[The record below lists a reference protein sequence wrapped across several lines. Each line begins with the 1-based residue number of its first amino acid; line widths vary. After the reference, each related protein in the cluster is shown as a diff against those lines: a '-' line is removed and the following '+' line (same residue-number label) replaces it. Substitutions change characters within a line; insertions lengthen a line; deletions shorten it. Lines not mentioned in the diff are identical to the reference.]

1 MWETKH
7 PNKARY
13 IFSLHNSA
21 TTTYTDCR
29 NCMQGNS
36 TTASFCYIHSYILL
50 VATPPRNLL
59 SPPHHHQTGHRHLQ
73 RPTPRAPTTTKNNQ
87 SSRLSHIRTGA
98 PLSPRI
104 FFRKPILAFRLSG
117 GKQREGR
124 KDPAQSTAGSLKRR
138 KKKKKIFQYA
148 SSESV
153 SNSAIPCFQKYVF
166 FYTLLILMSF

>member
-29 NCMQGNS
+29 YCMHGNS

-87 SSRLSHIRTGA
+87 SSRLSHTRTDA
-98 PLSPRI
+98 LLPPRI
-104 FFRKPILAFRLSG
+104 FLESQSPPFAFG
-117 GKQREGR
+117 GKQREGEER
-124 KDPAQSTAGSLKRR
+124 DPAQSTAGSLKRR
-138 KKKKKIFQYA
+138 TKRRFFSMSPVK
-148 SSESV
+148 
-153 SNSAIPCFQKYVF
+153 VF
-166 FYTLLILMSF
+166 LILLFHVFKSMSFFTLLIWMYF